1 MARRVAE
8 PGRAI
13 VIISNDREL
22 TEQVVRVMEQTT
34 DPRLREIM
42 IALVRHLHEFVRD
55 VRLTEEEFR
64 AATAIVAR
72 LGQLTNDTHNEV
84 VLMAGSLGISPL
96 VVLLNNGNDGRT
108 ETAASM
114 LGPFW
119 RMHSPRVENGGSLI
133 RSATSG
139 PVFFFTGHVVDREGQ
154 PVAGAEVDVWHS
166 SPAGLYEQQDPEQA
180 EMNLRGKLTT
190 DGDGTFSFRSVKPA
204 GYPIPTDGNVVGDL
218 LRAQN
223 RHPFRPAHVH
233 VLIVKPGFK
242 TLISQIYM
250 PDDPRLE
257 TDVQFGVTRHL
268 IADLVRHEEPQPQ
281 DPTVLPPW
289 YSVDYTFVLDPGESR
304 LPQPPIK

>member
-1 MARRVAE
+1 M
-8 PGRAI
+8 I
-13 VIISNDREL
+13 VSNDRDL
-22 TEQVVRVMEQTT
+22 TEQVLAVMAQTN

-42 IALVRHLHEFVRD
+42 IALVRHLHDFVRD

-64 AATAIVAR
+64 AATAIIAK

-84 VLMAGSLGISPL
+84 VLMAGSLGVSPL
-96 VVLLNNGNDGRT
+96 VVLLNNGNNGAT

-119 RMHSPRVENGGSLI
+119 RMHSPRVENGGSLL
-133 RSATSG
+133 RSPTPG
-139 PVFFFTGHVVDREGQ
+139 PAFTFTGHVIDRDEA
-154 PVAGAEVDVWHS
+154 PIVGAEVDVWHS

-190 DGDGTFSFRSVKPA
+190 DDTGTFSFRSVKPA

-233 VLIVKPGFK
+233 VLVAKPGFK

-257 TDVQFGVTRHL
+257 SDVQFGVTRHL
-268 IADLVRHEEPQPQ
+268 IADLVTHDEPHSD
-281 DPTVLPPW
+281 DPNVQPPW
-289 YSVDYTFVLDPGESR
+289 YSVDYTFVLEPGESK
-304 LPQPPIK
+304 LPKPPIK

>member
-1 MARRVAE
+1 M
-8 PGRAI
+8 
-13 VIISNDREL
+13 IISNDREL
-22 TEQVVRVMEQTT
+22 TDQVLGVMTQTK

-42 IALVRHLHEFVRD
+42 TALVRHLHEFVRD

-64 AATAIVAR
+64 AATAIIAR

-84 VLMAGSLGISPL
+84 VLMAGSLGVSPL
-96 VVLLNNGNDGRT
+96 VALLNNGNNGQT
-108 ETAASM
+108 ETSASM

-119 RMHSPRVENGGSLI
+119 RMHSPRVENGGSLL
-133 RSATSG
+133 RSPTPG
-139 PVFFFTGHVVDREGQ
+139 PEFFFTGHVLDREGMA
-154 PVAGAEVDVWHS
+154 VTGAEVDIWHS

-190 DGDGTFSFRSVKPA
+190 DDDGTFSFRSVKPA
-204 GYPIPTDGNVVGDL
+204 GYPIPTQGNVVGEL

-233 VLIVKPGFK
+233 VLIAKARFK

-257 TDVQFGVTRHL
+257 SDVQFGVTRHL
-268 IADLVRHEEPQPQ
+268 IAKLVKHDEPRA
-281 DPTVLPPW
+281 DDRTVQPPW
-289 YSVDYTFVLDPGESR
+289 YSVDYTFVLEPGESR